1 LISFVA
7 FLSSI
12 EAIQLSQI
20 LLSEYGY
27 SNNSVLIDLSSKNIE
42 SIDVNT
48 FIGFTN
54 LQVLYLNKNKLSRL
68 NEPVFK
74 NISNLKEIW
83 LEENSITSFSKDSF
97 VGLVNLERICL
108 YDNPISTLFPN
119 LLTGLCSTSPNCKVT
134 IAEKCL
140 MITTRVS
147 TTIKTTSIRTTTQL
161 ITTTE
166 MPIVNTFFKE
176 TLTLYSKGVARI
188 ASFRNDENLLV
199 SDSESLQIWNVES
212 GELITNTSK
221 KVITSLSVMPNDN
234 VITGDNR
241 PFITIWDNKLNVLE
255 EFRPSN
261 SLYTLNNILVLSDRL
276 FAVSNAINNSV
287 DIYDSKK
294 ALFIKRITTPVS
306 YTYISSLAIAK
317 NVYLAIGITNGY
329 IQIYEVNYGG
339 LIVTLNNG
347 GGVAIRS
354 LAVLKNSNIAAT
366 SESGVISVY
375 GILIATLN
383 GHTDFISCLTVLQ
396 NGYLISGSSDTTLKV
411 WNVNGGIELRTLDE
425 HRAGIFG
432 LAVLDNSFIAT
443 GSADGTI
450 KIWNNKTG
458 LFIFLFI

>member
-1 LISFVA
+1 MISFVA
-7 FLSSI
+7 FLSSF

-134 IAEKCL
+134 ITEKCL

-147 TTIKTTSIRTTTQL
+147 TTFKTTSIRTTTQL

-166 MPIVNTFFKE
+166 MPIVNTFFRE
-176 TLTLYSKGVARI
+176 TLTLYSKGVARV
-188 ASFRNDENLLV
+188 AGFRNDENLLI

-306 YTYISSLAIAK
+306 YISISSLAIAK
-317 NVYLAIGITNGY
+317 NVYLAIGFTNGY

-339 LIVTLNNG
+339 LIVTLSNG
-347 GGVAIRS
+347 GGVAVRS

-366 SESGVISVY
+366 SERGVIKIWSSVN

-411 WNVNGGIELRTLDE
+411 WNVNGGIELR
-425 HRAGIFG
+425 AGIFG

>member
-1 LISFVA
+1 MSRKNLFYLISFVA

-134 IAEKCL
+134 ITEKCL

-147 TTIKTTSIRTTTQL
+147 TTFKTTSIRTTTQL

-166 MPIVNTFFKE
+166 MPIVNTFFRE
-176 TLTLYSKGVARI
+176 TLTLYSKGVARV
-188 ASFRNDENLLV
+188 AGFRNDENLLI

-212 GELITNTSK
+212 GELIANTSK
-221 KVITSLSVMPNDN
+221 TAITSLSVMPNDN
-234 VITGDNR
+234 VITGDNI

-255 EFRPSN
+255 EFRPININ
-261 SLYTLNNILVLSDRL
+261 SFALNNILVLSDRL
-276 FAVSNAINNSV
+276 FAVSYAVNNFV

-317 NVYLAIGITNGY
+317 NVYLAIGITDGY
-329 IQIYEVNYGG
+329 IQIYEV
-339 LIVTLNNG
+339 IVTLNNG

-375 GILIATLN
+375 GILIATL
-383 GHTDFISCLTVLQ
+383 
-396 NGYLISGSSDTTLKV
+396 KV
-411 WNVNGGIELRTLDE
+411 
-425 HRAGIFG
+425 
-432 LAVLDNSFIAT
+432 
-443 GSADGTI
+443 
-450 KIWNNKTG
+450 
-458 LFIFLFI
+458 